1 MSSTNYC
8 IEYDLYLDRSAACGI
23 CVENAYFLHFLLL
36 LSLIPVSALTSA
48 WLVAKFVYEPHMRQ
62 ATLEEDWSDD
72 DEEDEEEELYEDK
85 YNLNIVKQNDEKKDH
100 VKLMVQETTP
110 DGAVFMKWNEENE
123 GFDYW
128 CDNKEIKYVY
138 LEVVARKYCTM
149 FGCPEIYI
157 DRKKDIERQEEL
169 KKQQEEKENMEEE
182 DKKEENEEEVD
193 SDDELFAKLKKP
205 EQVKKSIEKK
215 KTETAAVRSNKY
227 RRVGKISEMVLL
239 GKVKSKE
246 EPKKKMTFSDW
257 VNFSSK
263 NSKTV

>member
-8 IEYDLYLDRSAACGI
+8 LEYDLYLDRSAACGI
-23 CVENAYFLHFLLL
+23 CVENAYFLQFLLL
-36 LSLIPVSALTSA
+36 LSLIPLSTLIST
-48 WLVAKFVYEPHMRQ
+48 WLVAKFVYEPYMRKV
-62 ATLEEDWSDD
+62 ALEEDWSD
-72 DEEDEEEELYEDK
+72 EEEEEEELYEDK

-110 DGAVFMKWNEENE
+110 DGAVFMKWNDENE

-128 CDNKEIKYVY
+128 CDKKEIKYVY

-157 DRKKDIERQEEL
+157 DRKKDIEKQEEL
-169 KKQQEEKENMEEE
+169 KKQAEEKANMEEE
-182 DKKEENEEEVD
+182 DKKEEEEAD

-205 EQVKKSIEKK
+205 EEVKKSIEKK

-227 RRVGKISEMVLL
+227 RRVGKINEMVLL
-239 GKVKSKE
+239 QQVKSKE

-257 VNFSSK
+257 VSFSS

>member
-1 MSSTNYC
+1 MSYTTNYC
-8 IEYDLYLDRSAACGI
+8 LEYDLYLDRSAACGI
-23 CVENAYFLHFLLL
+23 CVENAYFLQFLLL

-48 WLVAKFVYEPHMRQ
+48 WLVAKFVYEPHMRK
-62 ATLEEDWSDD
+62 AALEEDWSD
-72 DEEDEEEELYEDK
+72 EEEEEEEEELYEDK
-85 YNLNIVKQNDEKKDH
+85 YNLDFVKKNDEKKNH
-100 VKLMVQETTP
+100 KKLMVQESTP
-110 DGAVFMKWNEENE
+110 DGVVFMKWNEENE

-157 DRKKDIERQEEL
+157 DRGKDIERQEEL
-169 KKQQEEKENMEEE
+169 KKQEEEKANMKEE
-182 DKKEENEEEVD
+182 DKKEEEAD

-205 EQVKKSIEKK
+205 EEVKKSIAKK
-215 KTETAAVRSNKY
+215 KTQTAAIRSNKY
-227 RRVGKISEMVLL
+227 RRVGKISEMVFIQE
-239 GKVKSKE
+239 VKSKE

>member
-1 MSSTNYC
+1 MSYTTNYC
-8 IEYDLYLDRSAACGI
+8 LEYDLYLDRSAACGI
-23 CVENAYFLHFLLL
+23 CVENAYFLQFLLL

-48 WLVAKFVYEPHMRQ
+48 WMVAKFVYEPHMRK
-62 ATLEEDWSDD
+62 AALEEDWSD
-72 DEEDEEEELYEDK
+72 EEEEEEELYEDK
-85 YNLNIVKQNDEKKDH
+85 YNLDFVKKNDEKKNH
-100 VKLMVQETTP
+100 KKLMVQESTP
-110 DGAVFMKWNEENE
+110 DGVVFMKWNEENE

-157 DRKKDIERQEEL
+157 DRVKDIQKQEEL
-169 KKQQEEKENMEEE
+169 KKQAEEKANMEEE
-182 DKKEENEEEVD
+182 DKKEEEAD

-205 EQVKKSIEKK
+205 EQVKKSIEKN

-227 RRVGKISEMVLL
+227 RRVGKICEMVLL
-239 GKVKSKE
+239 QKVKSKE

-257 VNFSSK
+257 VSF
-263 NSKTV
+263 SKTTKTV

>member
-1 MSSTNYC
+1 MSYTTNYC
-8 IEYDLYLDRSAACGI
+8 LEYDLYLDRSAACGI
-23 CVENAYFLHFLLL
+23 CVENAYFLQFLLL

-48 WLVAKFVYEPHMRQ
+48 WLVAKFVYEPHMRR
-62 ATLEEDWSDD
+62 AALEEDWSD
-72 DEEDEEEELYEDK
+72 EEEEEEELYEDK

-110 DGAVFMKWNEENE
+110 DGAVFMKWNDENE

-128 CDNKEIKYVY
+128 CDKKEIKYAY

-157 DRKKDIERQEEL
+157 DRKKDIEKQEEL
-169 KKQQEEKENMEEE
+169 KKQAEEKATMEEE
-182 DKKEENEEEVD
+182 DKKEEEID

-205 EQVKKSIEKK
+205 EEVKKSIAKK

-227 RRVGKISEMVLL
+227 RRVGKINEMVLL
-239 GKVKSKE
+239 QQVKSKE

-263 NSKTV
+263 NTKTV

>member
-62 ATLEEDWSDD
+62 ATLEE
-72 DEEDEEEELYEDK
+72 
-85 YNLNIVKQNDEKKDH
+85 
-100 VKLMVQETTP
+100 
-110 DGAVFMKWNEENE
+110 
-123 GFDYW
+123 
-128 CDNKEIKYVY
+128 
-138 LEVVARKYCTM
+138 
-149 FGCPEIYI
+149 
-157 DRKKDIERQEEL
+157 
-169 KKQQEEKENMEEE
+169 
-182 DKKEENEEEVD
+182 VD

-227 RRVGKISEMVLL
+227 RRVGKINEMVLL
-239 GKVKSKE
+239 QQVKSKE

>member
-8 IEYDLYLDRSAACGI
+8 LEYDLYLDRSAACGI
-23 CVENAYFLHFLLL
+23 CVENAYFLQFLLL

-48 WLVAKFVYEPHMRQ
+48 WLVAKFVYEPHMRR
-62 ATLEEDWSDD
+62 AALEEDWSD
-72 DEEDEEEELYEDK
+72 EEEEEEELYEDK

-110 DGAVFMKWNEENE
+110 DGAVFMKWNDENE

-128 CDNKEIKYVY
+128 CDKKEIKYAY

-157 DRKKDIERQEEL
+157 DRKKDIEKQEEL
-169 KKQQEEKENMEEE
+169 KKQAEEKANMEEE
-182 DKKEENEEEVD
+182 DKKEEEEQEVD

-205 EQVKKSIEKK
+205 EEVKKSIEKK

-227 RRVGKISEMVLL
+227 RRVGKINEMVLL
-239 GKVKSKE
+239 QQVKSKE

-257 VNFSSK
+257 VSFSSK

>member
-1 MSSTNYC
+1 MSYTTNYC
-8 IEYDLYLDRSAACGI
+8 LEYDLYLDRSAACGI
-23 CVENAYFLHFLLL
+23 CVENAYFLQFLLL

-48 WLVAKFVYEPHMRQ
+48 WLVAKFVYEPHMRK
-62 ATLEEDWSDD
+62 AALEEDWSD
-72 DEEDEEEELYEDK
+72 EEEEEEEEELYEDK
-85 YNLNIVKQNDEKKDH
+85 YNLDFVKKNDEKKNH
-100 VKLMVQETTP
+100 KKLMVQESTP
-110 DGAVFMKWNEENE
+110 DGVVFMKWNEENE

-138 LEVVARKYCTM
+138 LEVVARKYCTI

-157 DRKKDIERQEEL
+157 DRGKDIERQEEL
-169 KKQQEEKENMEEE
+169 KKQAEEKANMEGE
-182 DKKEENEEEVD
+182 DKKEEEAD

-205 EQVKKSIEKK
+205 EEVKKSIAKK
-215 KTETAAVRSNKY
+215 KTETAAIRSNKY

-239 GKVKSKE
+239 QEVKSKE